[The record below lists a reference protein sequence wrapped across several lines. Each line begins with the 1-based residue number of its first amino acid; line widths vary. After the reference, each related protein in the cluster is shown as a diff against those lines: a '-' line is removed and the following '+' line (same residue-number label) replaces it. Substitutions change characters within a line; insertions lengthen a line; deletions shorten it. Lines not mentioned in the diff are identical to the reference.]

1 MPECY
6 QTSMSFPRV
15 HRRKVEVDF
24 SGGEVT
30 SDGGA
35 MLLRQVDRKI
45 GLTAAMD
52 AVLIDPR
59 VQGRCEHSQLE
70 MLRQRLYGMAAGYE
84 DLNDHDALRHDTA
97 FQTSVSCDSALSSS
111 PTLCRLEQRADR
123 ETAIKLHEVLI
134 EQFIASFT
142 KAPKCL
148 VLDFDATDNPVHGE
162 QVGKYFNRYYRS
174 HCFLPLYVFCGHQLL
189 TAYLHSSEYGA
200 AHHAGAILCLLV
212 KRLRQAWPR
221 VKIVFRGDAAY
232 SKPLILN
239 WCDRQGVDYV
249 VGIAKNPRLL
259 KVAESARTLAA
270 TQYEHKQEKQRV
282 FDEVQYAARSWPH
295 QRRIVIK
302 AEHSALGANPRFVVT
317 NLKQSA
323 KHIYEK
329 LYCARGDMENRI
341 KEQMCLFSGRTSC
354 HDWWP
359 NQFRLLLS
367 GFSYTLVERLRHL
380 ALQGTQLATAQ
391 VDTIRLKLIKIGGVV
406 TRNTR
411 RVRIMLS
418 SAYPYQTLFIK
429 ISNTLNTS

>member
-35 MLLRQVDRKI
+35 VLLRQVDRKI

-52 AVLIDPR
+52 VVLVDPR

-70 MLRQRLYGMAAGYE
+70 MLRQRLYGLAAGYE
-84 DLNDHDALRHDTA
+84 DLNDHDSLRHDTA
-97 FQTSVSCDSALSSS
+97 FQTSVACDSALSSS

-123 ETAIKLHEVLI
+123 ETAIKLHGVLI
-134 EQFIASFT
+134 EQFIASFS
-142 KAPKCL
+142 KAPKRL
-148 VLDFDATDNPVHGE
+148 VLDFDATDNPIHGE
-162 QVGKYFNRYYRS
+162 QVGKYFNNYYGN
-174 HCFLPLYVFCGHQLL
+174 HCFLPLYVFCEHQLL

-200 AHHAGAILCLLV
+200 AHHAGAILRLLV

-249 VGIAKNPRLL
+249 VGIAQNPRLL
-259 KVAESARTLAA
+259 KAAESARTLAA
-270 TQYEHKQEKQRV
+270 TRYEHKQEKQRV

-302 AEHSALGANPRFVVT
+302 AEHSALGTNPRFVVT

-323 KHIYEK
+323 KHIYTK
-329 LYCARGDMENRI
+329 VYCARGDMENRI
-341 KEQMCLFSGRTSC
+341 KEQMNLFSGRTSC

-367 GFSYTLVERLRHL
+367 GFAYTLVERLRYL

-406 TRNTR
+406 IRNTR

-418 SAYPYQTLFIK
+418 SAYPYQALFMK
-429 ISNTLNTS
+429 IANTLNTS